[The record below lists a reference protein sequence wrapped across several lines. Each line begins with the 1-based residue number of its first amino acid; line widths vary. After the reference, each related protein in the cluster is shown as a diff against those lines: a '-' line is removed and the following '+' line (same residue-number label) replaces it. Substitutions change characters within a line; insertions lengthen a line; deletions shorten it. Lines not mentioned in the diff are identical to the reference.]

1 MATLETKYSVGDTVY
16 HATTVRTSKQHP
28 CPDCKGERKWK
39 AISPAGAEY
48 EFTCPRCSTSYR
60 HEREL
65 SLEYT
70 AHVGAATKL
79 TIGSIKVD
87 THPYSNSSPVQYMC
101 LETGVGGGSVYDE
114 ARLFQTEAEALEVA
128 QIMAAQQD
136 KGEWIASLYNRTL
149 EVSDYQ
155 LENGKMRLAE
165 EAKRRADSMLWN
177 LGYLFE
183 QIEEASDKDAVL
195 EHVQFYRD
203 YDWQKDKDKIAAARE
218 CSEQMEGV

>member
-16 HATTVRTSKQHP
+16 HATTSQTRKQHP

-39 AISPAGAEY
+39 AMSPAGAEY
-48 EFTCPRCSTSYR
+48 EFTCPRCSAFHR

-70 AHVGAATKL
+70 AHVAAATKL

-101 LETGVGGGSVYDE
+101 IETGVGGGSVYDE
-114 ARLFQTEAEALEVA
+114 ARLFPTEAEALAVA
-128 QIMAAQQD
+128 SVMAAQLD
-136 KGEWIASLYNRTL
+136 KGEWTAALYNRTL
-149 EVSDYQ
+149 EVSDWQ
-155 LENGKMRLAE
+155 LETGKMKLAK
-165 EAKRRADSMLWN
+165 EAESRANSMLWN
-177 LGYLFE
+177 LGYLFG
-183 QIEEASDKDAVL
+183 QIEEAADKDAIL

-203 YDWQKDKDKIAAARE
+203 YDWQRDKDNISAL
-218 CSEQMEGV
+218 SSQGTQS